1 MRIIVWGLMVLA
13 VGCGGSGSGGSSPT
27 SPTSPTNPGTSGPN
41 TTAPQLT
48 AAFVSPDS
56 ALAFY
61 VFGAVLP
68 SGIQNPTWEI
78 ETASQ
83 SAPVFAAMTGKIM
96 AITPTSQGDMAV
108 TFQTSDDSIYV
119 LVHDHVNDVR
129 VSVGQTVTAGTQ
141 IGIVGRLG
149 NGRGRTE
156 LQLNRRQP
164 APEVAV
170 CLRNFFSTTIND
182 QFQSAAQRLN
192 GSSSTCL
199 ADTVVP

>member
-48 AAFVSPDS
+48 AAFVSPDA

-61 VFGAVLP
+61 VFGAALP

-83 SAPVFAAMTGKIM
+83 SAPVFAVMTGKVM

-108 TFQTSDDSIYV
+108 TFMTSDDSIYV

-156 LQLNRRQP
+156 LQLNRKQP
-164 APEVAV
+164 APEIAV
-170 CLRNFFSTTIND
+170 CLRTFFSTTIND
-182 QFQSAAQRLN
+182 QFQAAAQRLN
-192 GSSSTCL
+192 GSSNTCL